1 MGCLLTRV
9 QHGRLLGLSVGEGA
23 AHWLPLW
30 LHIVPIYARL
40 GARCQPLFPGAR
52 GGLSGR

>member
-9 QHGRLLGLSVGEGA
+9 QHGRLLGLRVGEGA
-23 AHWLPLW
+23 AHRLPLW

-40 GARCQPLFPGAR
+40 VHHVSRDFQAPVTT
-52 GGLSGR
+52 